1 VPGSP
6 LEPNRSLRCRLRFES
21 GPARKRC
28 SNKKL
33 RPQTA
38 LLASGAAFVNAA
50 AFLGSSPSSP
60 RRSFEP
66 SGAPALFTL
75 RGRKSSWPLGR
86 CLAPGQAATRTSEVH
101 SRLPVSVCPFRSEET
116 NGRADARS
124 RCVTVATILPVVVTS
139 VSVQPAAVRL
149 NGRTSGQAN
158 DTAGELARGPDT
170 RSHCVD

>member
-1 VPGSP
+1 MPRSGSGRHQ
-6 LEPNRSLRCRLRFES
+6 NFRSS
-21 GPARKRC
+21 QPAI
-28 SNKKL
+28 
-33 RPQTA
+33 
-38 LLASGAAFVNAA
+38 
-50 AFLGSSPSSP
+50 
-60 RRSFEP
+60 
-66 SGAPALFTL
+66 
-75 RGRKSSWPLGR
+75 
-86 CLAPGQAATRTSEVH
+86 
-101 SRLPVSVCPFRSEET
+101 PVSVCPFRSEET